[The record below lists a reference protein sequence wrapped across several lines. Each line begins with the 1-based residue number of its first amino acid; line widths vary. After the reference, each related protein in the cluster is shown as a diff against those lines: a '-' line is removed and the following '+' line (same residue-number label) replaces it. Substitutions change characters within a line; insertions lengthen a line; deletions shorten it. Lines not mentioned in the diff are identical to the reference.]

1 MLNIPTDLLRTLT
14 TVVDLSS
21 FTKAAKALGVTQP
34 AVSAQIKRLQS
45 LLGYDLLDKRAPG
58 VILTTR
64 GEFVV
69 NQARRLLAIND
80 GILRSTSGGRVSK
93 TLRVGIP
100 GDYAGSRV
108 PEKLA
113 RFRLRW
119 PAINFIVSSASSEQL
134 LRELAQGDLDV
145 AMAVTETPP
154 AIKPRHSW
162 MREAIWV
169 RSAAT
174 RIDPKGPVPLVCY
187 GDDCASQRVAVAAL
201 RQAGRTWEFVYTS
214 RSLVSLAAAVLA
226 GFGVMVMPRGRALK
240 NGLTVWEGAPLP
252 KLPELYCGIYV
263 REGGTSNEIE
273 DLADSLEDLRN
284 EPMELDEQTA
294 GGTVAPIR
302 TSKAS

>member
-58 VILTTR
+58 VILTPR

-69 NQARRLLAIND
+69 NQARRLLSIND
-80 GILRSTSGGRVSK
+80 DILRSTSGGRVSK
-93 TLRVGIP
+93 TLRVALP

-119 PAINFIVSSASSEQL
+119 PSINFIVSSASSEQI
-134 LRELAQGDLDV
+134 LRDLAQGDLDV
-145 AMAVTETPP
+145 AMAVTEAPP
-154 AIKPRHSW
+154 TIEPRHSW
-162 MREAIWV
+162 MREAVWV
-169 RSAAT
+169 ASPAT
-174 RIDPKGPVPLVCY
+174 RIDPKGPIPLVCY
-187 GDDCASQRVAVAAL
+187 GEDCASQRVAVAAI
-201 RQAGRTWEFVYTS
+201 RQAGRTCEFVYTS
-214 RSLVSLAAAVLA
+214 RSLVSLAAAVQA
-226 GFGVMVMPRGRALK
+226 GFGVMAMPRGRASK
-240 NGLTVWEGAPLP
+240 KGLVLWEGPPLP

-263 REGGTSNEIE
+263 REGGTSAEIN
-273 DLADSLEDLRN
+273 DLADYLEDLRN
-284 EPMELDEQTA
+284 EPMEPDDEEKA
-294 GGTVAPIR
+294 GMVAVMRP
-302 TSKAS
+302 SKVG

>member
-21 FTKAAKALGVTQP
+21 FTKAARALGVTQP

-45 LLGYDLLDKRAPG
+45 MLGYDLLDKRAPG
-58 VILTTR
+58 VILTAR

-69 NQARRLLAIND
+69 GLARRLLSIND
-80 GILRSTSGGRVSK
+80 DILRSTSGGRISR

-134 LRELAQGDLDV
+134 LRDLSQGDLDI
-145 AMAVTETPP
+145 AMAVTETQPV
-154 AIKPRHSW
+154 IEPRHAW
-162 MREAIWV
+162 MREAVWV
-169 RSAAT
+169 ASPAT

-187 GDDCASQRVAVAAL
+187 GEDCASQRVAVAAL
-201 RQAGRTWEFVYTS
+201 RQAGLICEFVYTS
-214 RSLVSLAAAVLA
+214 RSLVSLAAAVQA
-226 GFGVMVMPRGRALK
+226 GFGVMAMPRGRASK
-240 NGLTVWEGAPLP
+240 KGLVVWDGPPLP

-263 REGGTSNEIE
+263 REGGTSAEIE
-273 DLADSLEDLRN
+273 ELAGYLEDLRN
-284 EPMELDEQTA
+284 EPMELDEEPVSETVALMHTA
-294 GGTVAPIR
+294 G
-302 TSKAS
+302 